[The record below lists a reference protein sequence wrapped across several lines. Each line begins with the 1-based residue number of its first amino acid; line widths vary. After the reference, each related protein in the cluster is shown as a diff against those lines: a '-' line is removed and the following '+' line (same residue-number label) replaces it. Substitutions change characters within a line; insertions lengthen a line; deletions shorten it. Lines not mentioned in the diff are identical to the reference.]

1 MRKFLTTR
9 KAAIAVITILGSAAT
24 VISLF
29 TTKNDVQKIGGDGN
43 IQMMGDHNQIT
54 LGSKPEPQKDHL
66 NITPQEIKT
75 NWEKFP
81 NDIQAQDNFTRF
93 YKGKRVR
100 WEGTIANLYSS
111 RLYIGEPTIDVYFR
125 ENFSAS
131 FSGAEDLTSSLSVLK
146 AGDRL
151 SVVGMLDDYSNGPR
165 LKGELFEIK

>member
-1 MRKFLTTR
+1 MMQFRMPWMRRPTKMRKFLTTR

-75 NWEKFP
+75 K
-81 NDIQAQDNFTRF
+81 DNFTRF

-151 SVVGMLDDYSNGPR
+151 SVVGMLDGYSNGP
-165 LKGELFEIK
+165 